1 MWSWG
6 SWEVL
11 EHTGY
16 GWFSKGGLHLCSDRE
31 VIIHVGVRYF
41 VVVWQLLGGGGSL
54 MILQLFIFAL

>member
-16 GWFSKGGLHLCSDRE
+16 GWFSKGGLHLCIDRE

-41 VVVWQLLGGGGSL
+41 LVVWQLGGGGHT
-54 MILQLFIFAL
+54 